1 VTRFFDTSA
10 LAKRY
15 ISEPGTPM
23 VRATL
28 RAHTV
33 VVARVT
39 YAELAASVARAARL
53 AVITEAQRDAI
64 LGRLTLDFSRLQ
76 VIELRASMLAG
87 IPELVVHH
95 PLRGYDAIQLAT
107 ALHVQASGNSVEFW
121 TTDETLRV
129 AAIAEGLRVVV
140 PQ

>member
-15 ISEPGTPM
+15 ISEPGTAM

-28 RAHTV
+28 RVQTV
-33 VVARVT
+33 VVARIT
-39 YAELAASVARAARL
+39 YAELAASVARAARM
-53 AVITEAQRDAI
+53 AAITQAQRDAI
-64 LGRLTLDFSRLQ
+64 LDRLTLDFARLQ
-76 VIELRASMLAG
+76 VIELRASMLTV

-95 PLRGYDAIQLAT
+95 PLRGYDAVQLAT
-107 ALHVQASGNSVEFW
+107 ALHVQASGNPVEFW

-140 PQ
+140 PR